1 MAVETVETIEK
12 KKELA
17 SPSDIVYNYN
27 VITGGKMLVSVIR
40 IGNSRGVRFPKYVL
54 ERFGIKD
61 KMDMEVTE
69 DGILLSPVS
78 DIPRKGWAEAFKQ
91 MHENKEDILEGIP
104 DSEDFEWEW

>member
-1 MAVETVETIEK
+1 MAVETIEK

-17 SPSDIVYNYN
+17 YSPGTVYNYN

-54 ERFGIKD
+54 ERFGVKD

-69 DGILLSPVS
+69 DGILLSPVK

-91 MHENKEDILEGIP
+91 MQENNEDILVDIP
-104 DSEDFEWEW
+104 VSEDFEWEW

>member
-1 MAVETVETIEK
+1 MAVETINK

-54 ERFGIKD
+54 ERFGVKD
-61 KMDMEVTE
+61 KMDMEITE

-91 MHENKEDILEGIP
+91 MHENKEDILDGIP

>member
-1 MAVETVETIEK
+1 MEVSVAEK
-12 KKELA
+12 KLA
-17 SPSDIVYNYN
+17 IFSDLDYNYN

-54 ERFGIKD
+54 ERFGVKD

-69 DGILLSPVS
+69 DGILLSPVN

-91 MHENKEDILEGIP
+91 MHENNDDILEDIP

>member
-54 ERFGIKD
+54 ERFGVKD

-91 MHENKEDILEGIP
+91 MHENKDDILEGIP